1 MTAVTGPTVLFTT
14 FPTPPFEVPSYL
26 PDFQS
31 VEGKYA
37 GRHFADWHL
46 GALPICQLGFVVLT
60 TPDSPPQAL

>member
-1 MTAVTGPTVLFTT
+1 
-14 FPTPPFEVPSYL
+14 VPSYL